1 MDCEL
6 YLNNFFRM
14 GTESYEMEKLRDM
27 EEENKKAHQMSTR
40 NSTWTKFQDNSW
52 EFSIFEDVST
62 I

>member
-6 YLNNFFRM
+6 YLNKFFRM

-40 NSTWTKFQDNSW
+40 NST
-52 EFSIFEDVST
+52 
-62 I
+62 